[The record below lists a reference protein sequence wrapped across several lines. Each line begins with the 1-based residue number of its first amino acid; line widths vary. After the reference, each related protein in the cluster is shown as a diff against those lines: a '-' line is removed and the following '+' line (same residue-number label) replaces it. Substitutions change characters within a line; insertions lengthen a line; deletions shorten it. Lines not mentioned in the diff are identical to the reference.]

1 MNAIIL
7 AIIVMVLKT
16 QIVFLAIIMM
26 MEDFLKKPQMNV

>member
-26 MEDFLKKPQMNV
+26 MEDFLKKR